1 MKIVEKLHIIVLDI
15 LRETWSSGAFHMFFL
30 TLAVILMLTATNFFL
45 RNKLKSFFNFISL
58 PRNEWAY
65 LLATGTTVLA
75 LFVVYSIINGLPVPR
90 VHDENCYLLMAKT
103 FASGRLTN
111 EAHPLWQ
118 FFEHF
123 HLLNQPTYTAKY
135 PPAQGFF
142 LAVGILLFN
151 HPIGGVWIS
160 GVLAA
165 AACFWMLRAFLP
177 PLWSFGCVLLLFTQ
191 PTVFEWSQ
199 NYWGGFVALMGGA
212 LCFGA
217 VWRLFREI
225 SLSHGLCFGLGLVI
239 LANTRPFE
247 GVLACFP
254 LAFLLFYRIRKSY
267 SDGQFLR
274 QLFRKFLFPA
284 TLLVTANFIWM
295 GYYNWRVTG
304 NAFTMPYALYTRQYD
319 PVPLFLPFSQAE
331 IRIEYRHEVM
341 RVFYQN
347 EWQLHYEP
355 LRGSAAKA
363 TLPLL
368 MIKRVI
374 NSTNAFFYSTLIV
387 YIGLIVYGIFVLS
400 ANRRY
405 YFFGLSFLGC
415 LFLET
420 SATYNQ
426 NHYYAP
432 FIPVILIF
440 LAAAVWTGAQKIY
453 GAGIKSLTH
462 SLLPAIILVQ
472 ALWVFVLPSYFK
484 ASLPDPENSQFNY
497 ERVLASLPGQ
507 HLVLVDYSTGNLTSH
522 DGRYNQLT
530 ALSWIYNA
538 PDIDRSRVVWAN
550 DLGLPANRQLFDYFA
565 NRHLWILGF
574 DEKFRAKLLSCEN
587 IETPYPPLPEL
598 AETLRKNCPAN

>member
-1 MKIVEKLHIIVLDI
+1 MTIAEKLYIIVLDI
-15 LRETWSSGAFHMFFL
+15 LREIWSSGAFHMFFL
-30 TLAVILMLTATNFFL
+30 TLAAILMLTAADFFW
-45 RNKLKSFFNFISL
+45 RDKLKSFFNL
-58 PRNEWAY
+58 MPRKEWAY
-65 LLATGTTVLA
+65 LLATGMTVLA
-75 LFVVYSIINGLPVPR
+75 LFVIYSIIHGLPVPS

-135 PPAQGFF
+135 PPAQAAF
-142 LAVGILLFN
+142 LAVGIILFN
-151 HPIGGVWIS
+151 HPIAGVWLG

-165 AACFWMLRAFLP
+165 LACFWMLRAFLP
-177 PLWSFGCVLLLFTQ
+177 PLWSFGGVLLLFTQ
-191 PTVFEWSQ
+191 PAVFEWSQ

-217 VWRLFREI
+217 VRRLFRDTRI
-225 SLSHGLCFGLGLVI
+225 SHGLCFGLGLMI

-247 GVLACFP
+247 GFLTCLP
-254 LAFLLFYRIRKSY
+254 MAFLILYRIGKNY
-267 SDGQFLR
+267 HDGQFLR
-274 QLFRKFLFPA
+274 MFFRQFLLPA
-284 TLLVTANFIWM
+284 ALLLTANFIWM

-304 NAFTMPYALYTRQYD
+304 DAFTMPYALYTRQYD
-319 PVPLFLPFSQAE
+319 PVPLFLPFSHAE
-331 IRIEYRHEVM
+331 SKIDYRHEVM
-341 RVFYQN
+341 RVFYRN

-355 LRGSAAKA
+355 LSGSAAKA

-368 MIKRVI
+368 MIKRVV
-374 NSTNAFFYSTLIV
+374 NSTNAFFYSTLII

-405 YFFGLSFLGC
+405 YFFGLSFFGC
-415 LFLET
+415 LYLET

-432 FIPVILIF
+432 FIPLILIF
-440 LAAAVWTGAQKIY
+440 LAATLWTGTQKTR
-453 GAGIKSLTH
+453 GAAFKSLSC

-484 ASLPDPENSQFNY
+484 ASLPDSRNSQFNY
-497 ERVLASLPGQ
+497 ERFLGSLPGQ
-507 HLVLVDYSTGNLTSH
+507 QLVVVDYSTGNLTSN

-530 ALSWIYNA
+530 TLSWIYNA

-550 DLGLPANRQLFDYFA
+550 DMGLPANRQLFEYFA
-565 NRHLWILGF
+565 NRHVWMLGF
-574 DEKFRAKLLSCEN
+574 DAKYQAKLLSCEN
-587 IETPYPPLPEL
+587 IKTPYEPLPEL
-598 AETLRKNCPAN
+598 AAALRKGCPPF